1 MEAKEYTI
9 KGNLV
14 KLYHLNMI
22 KRLYRVRSAGLNTLS
37 RLALRIA
44 PKKFQVVRRGSGK

>member
-14 KLYHLNMI
+14 KMYHLNMI
-22 KRLYRVRSAGLNTLS
+22 KRLYRVRSAELNTLS

-44 PKKFQVVRRGSGK
+44 PKENQVVRMGSGK

>member
-14 KLYHLNMI
+14 KMYPLNMI
-22 KRLYRVRSAGLNTLS
+22 KRLYRLRSAGLNTLS
-37 RLALRIA
+37 KLTLRIA
-44 PKKFQVVRRGSGK
+44 PKKIHVVR